1 MSVSAVEAGDR
12 PPGTPP
18 QLSKAQIRLVM
29 VGLLLGMLLAAL
41 DQTIVATALPTIASD
56 LHGLSH
62 LTWVVTAYLLASTAS
77 TPLWGKLGDQFG
89 RKIFFQAAIVIFIVG
104 SVLAGLSRDMLELIL
119 FRAVQ
124 GLGGGGLIVGAM
136 ASVGD
141 VVSPRERGRSQG
153 VFGAVF
159 GVSSVLGPLL
169 GGFFVDK
176 LNWHWI
182 FYVNVPIAAVALV
195 VTSAVLPATT
205 TRVHH
210 VIDYVGTALLAA
222 AATAMIL
229 LTSLG
234 GNTYRW
240 LSAPIVLMG
249 VAAVVLVVLFLRVER
264 RAAEPVIPLPLLRN
278 RTFGATSA
286 IGFVVG
292 FAMFGAISFLP
303 LYMQDVKGLSPTISG
318 LRLAPLMAGLLVTSV
333 GSGQIISR
341 WGRYKVFP
349 VVGTAVMTVGL
360 FLLSRVGATTGWFSL
375 SLAMV
380 VLGLGI
386 GMVLQ
391 VLVIA
396 VQNAVSYS
404 DLGTATS
411 GTTFFRSIGASFG
424 VAIFG
429 AIFSNTLVGNIRHA
443 LGHVRLPARLSLTAG
458 VTPAQIRTLPPVV
471 RHVIV
476 TAYSSS
482 LQTVFL
488 TAVPVALVAFALT
501 WILPEV
507 PLRRTTQVTDPADT
521 LAPTAIPH
529 TSSSRDEIAR
539 ALSVLA
545 RRQNREQIYRWL
557 ATEAGLEVSPAA
569 CWLLLR
575 VDGHEGRTAAELA
588 GHLHVPAASVD
599 RLGDELHRTGLLE
612 VRGAGSDAAGSG
624 IVLTVE
630 GGAAL
635 DRLITARRRGL
646 EELLAGWSPEQ
657 HDEVVQMVAR
667 LAADL
672 LSHAAAD
679 DDMMAPHGPPPTGG
693 ATGT

>member
-1 MSVSAVEAGDR
+1 MTAGTTEIGAR
-12 PPGTPP
+12 EPGTPP

-29 VGLLLGMLLAAL
+29 VGLLFGLLLASL
-41 DQTIVATALPTIASD
+41 DQTIVATALPTIAGD

-77 TPLWGKLGDQFG
+77 TPLWGKLGDQYG
-89 RKIFFQAAIVIFIVG
+89 RKFFFQAAIVIFLVG
-104 SVLAGLSRDMLELIL
+104 SVLSGLSRDMVELIL

-124 GLGGGGLIVGAM
+124 GLGAGGLIVGAM

-141 VVSPRERGRSQG
+141 VVSPRERGRYQG
-153 VFGAVF
+153 VFGSVF
-159 GVSSVLGPLL
+159 AVSSVLGPLI
-169 GGFFVDK
+169 GGFFVDR
-176 LNWHWI
+176 LSWHWI
-182 FYVNVPIAAVALV
+182 FYVNVPIGAVALV
-195 VTSAVLPATT
+195 VTSAVLPASAA
-205 TRVHH
+205 RVHH
-210 VIDYVGTALLAA
+210 VIDYAGTALLAA

-240 LSAPIVLMG
+240 LSAPIIILG
-249 VAAVVLVVLFLRVER
+249 VASVVLVVIFLKVESA
-264 RAAEPVIPLPLLRN
+264 AAEPIIPLALLRN
-278 RTFGATSA
+278 RTFSSTSA

-292 FAMFGAISFLP
+292 FAMFGAITFLP
-303 LYMQDVKGLSPTISG
+303 LYMQVVKGESPTISG
-318 LRLAPLMAGLLVTSV
+318 LRLTPLMGGLLITSI

-360 FLLSRVGATTGWFSL
+360 VLLSRIDPTTGSL
-375 SLAMV
+375 FLSGAML

-386 GMVLQ
+386 GMVLP

-396 VQNAVSYS
+396 VQNAVEYK
-404 DLGTATS
+404 DLGVATS

-429 AIFSNTLVGNIRHA
+429 AIFSNTLVGDIRHA
-443 LGHVRLPARLSLTAG
+443 LGHVQLPAGLSLTGG
-458 VTPAQIRTLPPVV
+458 VSPAQLKAFPPVV
-471 RHVIV
+471 RHVLV
-476 TAYSSS
+476 TGYAHS

-488 TAVPVALVAFALT
+488 AAVPVAVLAFALT

-507 PLRRTTQVTDPADT
+507 TLRKTTAVTDPADT

-529 TSSSRDEIAR
+529 TGSSRDEIAR

-545 RRQNREQIYRWL
+545 RRENREQIYRWL
-557 ATEAGLEVSPAA
+557 ATEAALPVSPAA

-575 VDGHEGRTAAELA
+575 IDGHEDLTCTELA
-588 GHLHVPAASVD
+588 DHLHVPAPAVD
-599 RLGDELHRTGLLE
+599 RLARELASLGLVDLGPTDADVSDHRISLPLTG
-612 VRGAGSDAAGSG
+612 R
-624 IVLTVE
+624 
-630 GGAAL
+630 AAL
-635 DRLITARRRGL
+635 DRLGSARRQGL
-646 EELLAGWSPEQ
+646 ESLLGGWSPEE

-667 LAADL
+667 LASDLMSNALADP
-672 LSHAAAD
+672 A
-679 DDMMAPHGPPPTGG
+679 MMAAP
-693 ATGT
+693 ADQA